1 MRLHSISSTAVA
13 LFTATALITISTLST
28 IVATSNAW
36 FELNENQ
43 IMYLYSTSAQ
53 VIAAVYG
60 LTLTGYLFF
69 RSELLREARNDET
82 RAVSIEKV
90 EGRYLKQLIV
100 ITLLVGLTIILT
112 NLIIAQ
118 EGAKSTLLLTALM
131 NTAQTSFAI
140 SFAAISVFVLDV
152 VTPHNVEAAS
162 QAIQNEIDPGHSLH
176 NTEGSLE
183 NFLRIYNE
191 IERVLVDTTGSL
203 KPFIEAMDSSP
214 KYKRTSNVRLAEML
228 WRGRR
233 IKHHLFTQL
242 KDLITL
248 RNAIIHGAE
257 PVVSREMVDKSQV
270 VLLELRE
277 ALQDTAPSKN
287 AEAPNY
293 L

>member
-1 MRLHSISSTAVA
+1 MRLHSISSTTVA
-13 LFTATALITISTLST
+13 LFTATALITISIVST
-28 IVATSNAW
+28 IVALRNAW

-82 RAVSIEKV
+82 RALSIEKV

-100 ITLLVGLTIILT
+100 ITFLVGFTIILT
-112 NLIIAQ
+112 NLVIVQ
-118 EGAKSTLLLTALM
+118 EGAGNTLFLTTLM

-140 SFAAISVFVLDV
+140 SFAAISIFVLDV

-162 QAIQNEIDPGHSLH
+162 QAIQNELDPGHSLQA
-176 NTEGSLE
+176 TEGSLE
-183 NFLRIYNE
+183 RFLRTYNE
-191 IERVLVDTTGSL
+191 IERILVDATGSL
-203 KPFIEAMDSSP
+203 KPFIEALESSP
-214 KYKRTSNVRLAEML
+214 KYKRTSNTRLAEML

-233 IKHHLFTQL
+233 IKHHLFAQL

-257 PVVSREMVDKSQV
+257 PVVSQEMVDKSQA

-277 ALQDTAPSKN
+277 ALQDTAPTEN
-287 AEAPNY
+287 AETPNY